1 MATARLAA
9 RHLQRTAA
17 AAPGVVGVDVAG
29 DEGGFPLA
37 SDEDPM
43 AAGLRE
49 AASLGVPATLH
60 AGEWPERFGSVANLR
75 WAVTSGLVRRI
86 GHGVAVRSAPEL
98 APALVAA
105 NITVEVCLTSNIGNG
120 FKVASYAEHPAQL
133 LAAAGVKFSLS
144 SDNLLLSG
152 DALHAASPTAE
163 LLHLVRDL
171 GLGWA
176 VARDSVLAGL
186 AAAFSPSV
194 TPQFVQSVAARLV

>member
-1 MATARLAA
+1 M
-9 RHLQRTAA
+9 
-17 AAPGVVGVDVAG
+17 
-29 DEGGFPLA
+29 
-37 SDEDPM
+37 
-43 AAGLRE
+43 
-49 AASLGVPATLH
+49 
-60 AGEWPERFGSVANLR
+60 
-75 WAVTSGLVRRI
+75 
-86 GHGVAVRSAPEL
+86 RSAPEL

>member
-86 GHGVAVRSAPEL
+86 GHGVAVRS
-98 APALVAA
+98 
-105 NITVEVCLTSNIGNG
+105 S
-120 FKVASYAEHPAQL
+120 ASKSCIRIASEGSQSRRRPL
-133 LAAAGVKFSLS
+133 LGP
-144 SDNLLLSG
+144 
-152 DALHAASPTAE
+152 SP
-163 LLHLVRDL
+163 
-171 GLGWA
+171 G
-176 VARDSVLAGL
+176 
-186 AAAFSPSV
+186 
-194 TPQFVQSVAARLV
+194 

>member
-17 AAPGVVGVDVAG
+17 SAPGVVGVDVAG

-86 GHGVAVRSAPEL
+86 GHGVAVRS
-98 APALVAA
+98 
-105 NITVEVCLTSNIGNG
+105 S
-120 FKVASYAEHPAQL
+120 AS
-133 LAAAGVKFSLS
+133 KS
-144 SDNLLLSG
+144 SIRSKSEG
-152 DALHAASPTAE
+152 S
-163 LLHLVRDL
+163 
-171 GLGWA
+171 
-176 VARDSVLAGL
+176 
-186 AAAFSPSV
+186 
-194 TPQFVQSVAARLV
+194 